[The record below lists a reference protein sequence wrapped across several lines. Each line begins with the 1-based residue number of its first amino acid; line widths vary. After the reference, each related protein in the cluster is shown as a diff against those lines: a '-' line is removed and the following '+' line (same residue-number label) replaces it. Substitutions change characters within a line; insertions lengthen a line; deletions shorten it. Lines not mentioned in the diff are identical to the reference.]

1 MAMALNRTHAA
12 TFALI
17 AIACLV
23 ANDAA
28 RADENA
34 RGADLFRLCAVC
46 HGENAGGNES
56 IGAPSIAGMPQ
67 WYVEGQL
74 KQFRDGIRGTHFDD
88 IMGMRMRPMALSL
101 KREGDEAAVAAYVA
115 ALPPA
120 VPAPTMTG
128 GNAEAGKATFTRI
141 CITCHGPEAAGNQT
155 MMGAAPLNRSSDWYL
170 FRQVNNFKSGVRG
183 TRPGDPG
190 GGALMRPMMMQLTD
204 EQMIKDVIA
213 YIMTLRS
220 QGSGNDG

>member
-1 MAMALNRTHAA
+1 MALNRTCAA
-12 TFALI
+12 TLALL

-23 ANDAA
+23 ANDSA
-28 RADENA
+28 RAEENA

-67 WYVEGQL
+67 WYIENQL
-74 KQFRDGIRGTHFDD
+74 NQFRSGNRGTHFDD
-88 IMGMRMRPMALSL
+88 IMGMRMRPMARSL
-101 KREGDEAAVAAYVA
+101 AREGDVEAVAAYVA

-120 VPAPTMTG
+120 IPAPTLTG
-128 GNAEAGKATFTRI
+128 GNAEAGKLTFTRI

-170 FRQVNNFKSGVRG
+170 FRQINNFKSGIRG
-183 TRPGDPG
+183 SRPGDQ

-213 YIMTLRS
+213 YIMTLR
-220 QGSGNDG
+220 G